1 MYEQLI
7 TVILVALVLGLDA
20 FSLSLGMGL
29 KGVTRGYEIRF
40 VFTVAFLHIFMPL
53 IGLSLGI
60 VAGKTLGV
68 WAARVGGL
76 ILAYIAFDLL
86 IKGYRE
92 LQVQIL
98 PIRKSTLTSSGET
111 SRQYLATDWRSILTL
126 AVSVSIDALT
136 AGFGLGTLK
145 VPVLTTVIV
154 VGITAGAMTW
164 IGFYAGKVFSR
175 VIGSYAQLAGGVIL
189 LALAVKLIL

>member
-7 TVILVALVLGLDA
+7 TIILVALVLGLDA
-20 FSLSLGMGL
+20 FSLSMGMGL
-29 KGVTRGYEIRF
+29 KGVSRGYEIRF
-40 VFTVAFLHIFMPL
+40 AFTVALLHIIMPL
-53 IGLSLGI
+53 IGLSLGMA
-60 VAGKTLGV
+60 VGKFLGV
-68 WAARVGGL
+68 WAARVGAL

-86 IKGYRE
+86 IKGYRQ
-92 LQVQIL
+92 LRMQTVPFQ
-98 PIRKSTLTSSGET
+98 KSSLTSSGEA
-111 SRQYLATDWRSILTL
+111 SLQHSAAGWGSILIL

-136 AGFGLGTLK
+136 VGFGLGTLK

-154 VGITAGAMTW
+154 VGITAGAMTL

-175 VIGSYAQLAGGVIL
+175 VIGSYAQLVGGIIL